1 MKIHSHD
8 DAMNDVQR
16 CEVGEFEMHAHHL
29 STIPP
34 SSKDRLMTSKSSL
47 FEVDKMIMILCN
59 ESLPSYFLHST
70 KHSKERLKKRSNR
83 EGKRLLDGLDYLSIN
98 FNYVSGNSGT

>member
-34 SSKDRLMTSKSSL
+34 SRKDRLMTSKSSL
-47 FEVDKMIMILCN
+47 FEVDVMIMILCN
-59 ESLPSYFLHST
+59 ESLPSYFTLNQTLAKKGRT
-70 KHSKERLKKRSNR
+70 KRRRRVLMGS
-83 EGKRLLDGLDYLSIN
+83 DYLSIN
-98 FNYVSGNSGT
+98 FNYVVGNSGTIHD

>member
-16 CEVGEFEMHAHHL
+16 CEVGEFEMHTTHHV

-34 SSKDRLMTSKSSL
+34 SRKDRLMTSKSSL

-59 ESLPSYFLHST
+59 ESLPSYFTLNQT
-70 KHSKERLKKRSNR
+70 QQRKAE
-83 EGKRLLDGLDYLSIN
+83 EEE
-98 FNYVSGNSGT
+98 